1 MSESWATL
9 TSMAESAARGGKYDE
24 AKDCYRQALAD
35 ADSRRDV
42 QNAYYTRCNFAGL
55 LRLLDEYVQA
65 EQLLREATQ
74 LRHDYPQQLA
84 LEPVSPLTDLERILV
99 KQNRLAELE
108 QLHRADAE
116 KMFAVYGR
124 DSLEYKMSLMNLA
137 KTYGTHFKDMER
149 CKSLFREVLDWSHT
163 AEPITRK
170 MIYMNFDGVLRAAG
184 LTAEADAAQQE
195 LSTLQQRASS

>member
-9 TSMAESAARGGKYDE
+9 TSMAESAARGGKYNE
-24 AKDCYRQALAD
+24 AKDYYRQAMAD

-42 QNAYYTRCNFAGL
+42 NNAYYTRCNFAGL
-55 LRLLDEYVQA
+55 LRLLDEYAEA
-65 EQLLREATQ
+65 EQLLRVAMQ

-124 DSLEYKMSLMNLA
+124 NSHEYQMSLMNLA
-137 KTYGTHFKDMER
+137 KTYGTHFKDMAR
-149 CKSLFREVLDWSHT
+149 CKTLFREVLDWSKT

-170 MIYMNFDGVLRAAG
+170 MIYMNYDGVLRGAG
-184 LTAEADAAQQE
+184 LATEADAVQQE
-195 LSTLQQRASS
+195 LAALQG

>member
-9 TSMAESAARGGKYDE
+9 TSMAETAARSGKYDE
-24 AKDCYRQALAD
+24 AKDCYQQALAD

-42 QNAYYTRCNFAGL
+42 QNAYYTRCSFAGL
-55 LRLLDEYVQA
+55 LRLLDDYVQA
-65 EQLLREATQ
+65 EQLLRQATQ

-108 QLHRADAE
+108 ELHRADAE

-124 DSLEYKMSLMNLA
+124 ESFEFKMSLMNLA
-137 KTYGTHFKDMER
+137 KTYGTHLKDMEK
-149 CKSLFREVLDWSHT
+149 CKTYFREVLDWSHT

-170 MIYMNFDGVLRAAG
+170 MIYINYDGVLRAAG

-195 LSTLQQRASS
+195 LAAVQQQAPS